1 MQDNLIVFP
10 EHPPDDTARLVTSAL
25 PVSLTPLVGR
35 EHEVQAIQAL
45 LLRPDVRLLTLT
57 GTAGVGKTRLA
68 FEVARGLVHDF
79 ADGVHFIL
87 LAPLNDPA
95 LVIPTIAHRLGLMES
110 SSQPVLELLKLS
122 QRDKQRLLLLDNFE
136 QVIEASPELTKL
148 LEACPD
154 LKLLVTSREVLRL
167 RGEQQFVVPPLA
179 LPDTKHLPEAG
190 LLAQFSAVNLF
201 LQRAQAIRSD
211 FQLTADNA
219 ATIAQICL
227 RLDGLPLA
235 IELAAARIKVF
246 TPQALLARLDRRL
259 QVLTGGA
266 RDLPLRQRNLR
277 STLAWSYQLLDARE
291 QQLFRQ
297 LSVFVGGCTLEAA
310 EVVCGT
316 LRESEEEG
324 SILDRIASLLDKS
337 LLKQTE
343 QDDEPR
349 LLMLETI
356 REYGLEALASAG
368 EAQATHEAH
377 ATYYLALAEEA
388 EPQLV
393 GPQQIVWLNR
403 LEQEHDNLRAALRW
417 ALERGK
423 ARHSMELALRL
434 GGALL
439 RFWLMRGHWSE
450 GRTFLEDALAG
461 REGTVASVR
470 GKALYTAAVLAF
482 VQGDPDQAKLL
493 SEESLALFREI
504 KDIGSVMQCLNLL
517 ADVATQR
524 GNLPAARSLLEEALA
539 LSRELSDKQY
549 LVYSPFYSAEVF
561 FLQREDARARAL
573 LAEVFFLQGEYARAR
588 ALSEEHLARQREQG
602 NKRNV
607 ADDLLFLAEI
617 LFVSQGDAATLRSLL
632 EEGFALAGEVG
643 DKAKIALS
651 YWLSGLVALSQGD
664 ALTAHGLAEA
674 SLMLC
679 REIGDRHGMIHALSL
694 LAQVTATQGD
704 AVAARAFYEESLA
717 KVKEGNYMDHI
728 VSGLEGLASVV
739 AAQGE
744 LTWAARLW
752 GAATSLRETIGTP
765 LPPVERASYEQAVAA
780 TRAHLGQQA
789 FSKAWAEGRSMTPEQ
804 ALASP
809 AQETMPQAAP
819 ASQPATSPMKSTP
832 TYPEGLTVR
841 EMEVLHLLAQGL
853 TSAQIAERLVI
864 GLVTVNAHV
873 RSIYSKL
880 GVTSRAA
887 ATRYALEHQ
896 LL

>member
-1 MQDNLIVFP
+1 
-10 EHPPDDTARLVTSAL
+10 
-25 PVSLTPLVGR
+25 
-35 EHEVQAIQAL
+35 
-45 LLRPDVRLLTLT
+45 
-57 GTAGVGKTRLA
+57 
-68 FEVARGLVHDF
+68 
-79 ADGVHFIL
+79 
-87 LAPLNDPA
+87 
-95 LVIPTIAHRLGLMES
+95 
-110 SSQPVLELLKLS
+110 
-122 QRDKQRLLLLDNFE
+122 
-136 QVIEASPELTKL
+136 
-148 LEACPD
+148 
-154 LKLLVTSREVLRL
+154 
-167 RGEQQFVVPPLA
+167 
-179 LPDTKHLPEAG
+179 
-190 LLAQFSAVNLF
+190 
-201 LQRAQAIRSD
+201 
-211 FQLTADNA
+211 
-219 ATIAQICL
+219 
-227 RLDGLPLA
+227 
-235 IELAAARIKVF
+235 
-246 TPQALLARLDRRL
+246 ALLARLDRRL

-266 RDLPLRQRNLR
+266 RDLPLRQRTLR
-277 STLAWSYQLLDARE
+277 NTIAWSYQLLDALE
-291 QQLFRQ
+291 QRLFRH

-310 EVVCGT
+310 EVVCVT

-343 QDDEPR
+343 QEDEPR

-377 ATYYLALAEEA
+377 AAYYLALAEEA

-393 GPQQIVWLNR
+393 GPQQTVWLNR

-450 GRTFLEDALAG
+450 GRTFLEYALAG

-470 GKALYTAAVLAF
+470 GKALYTAAKLAC
-482 VQGDPDQAKLL
+482 VQGDHDQAKLL
-493 SEESLALFREI
+493 GEESLVLLREI
-504 KDIGSVMQCLNLL
+504 EDIGSVMQCLNLL

-524 GNLPAARSLLEEALA
+524 GNLPAARSLLEEAVA

-549 LVYSPFYSAEVF
+549 LVYSPFYSAEVLF
-561 FLQREDARARAL
+561 PQR
-573 LAEVFFLQGEYARAR
+573 EYARAR
-588 ALSEEHLARQREQG
+588 ALLEELLARQREQG
-602 NKRNV
+602 NKRD
-607 ADDLLFLAEI
+607 AAYDLLFLAEI

-643 DKAKIALS
+643 DKAGIALS

-664 ALTAHGLAEA
+664 ALTAHALAEE
-674 SLMLC
+674 SLMLS
-679 REIGDRHGMIHALSL
+679 REIGDRHGMIHSLSL
-694 LAQVTATQGD
+694 LAQVTASQGD
-704 AVAARAFYEESLA
+704 SVAARAFYEESLA
-717 KVKEGNYMDHI
+717 KAKGRDYMDHI
-728 VSGLEGLASVV
+728 AAGLEGLASVV

-744 LTWAARLW
+744 LSWAARLW
-752 GAATSLRETIGTP
+752 GTATALRETIGTP

-789 FSKAWAEGRSMTPEQ
+789 FSKAWAQGRSMTPEQ

-864 GLVTVNAHV
+864 GVVTVNFHV

-880 GVTSRAA
+880 GVSSRSA
-887 ATRYALEHQ
+887 ATRYAIEHK
-896 LL
+896 LV

>member
-1 MQDNLIVFP
+1 VS
-10 EHPPDDTARLVTSAL
+10 AVSAL
-25 PVSLTPLVGR
+25 LK
-35 EHEVQAIQAL
+35 
-45 LLRPDVRLLTLT
+45 RPDVRLPILT

-87 LAPLNDPA
+87 LAPFNDPA

-110 SSQPVLELLKLS
+110 SSQPVLELLMLS

-190 LLAQFSAVNLF
+190 LLAQFPAVDLF

-211 FQLTADNA
+211 FQLTTDNA

-277 STLAWSYQLLDARE
+277 STLSWSYQLLDAWE
-291 QQLFRQ
+291 QRLFRH

-393 GPQQIVWLNR
+393 GLQQTVWLNR

-450 GRTFLEDALAG
+450 GRTFLEYALAG

-470 GKALYTAAVLAF
+470 GKALYAAAVLAF
-482 VQGDPDQAKLL
+482 VQGDLDQAKLL
-493 SEESLALFREI
+493 GEESLALFREI
-504 KDIGSVMQCLNLL
+504 KDISILMQCLNLL

-524 GNLPAARSLLEEALA
+524 GNFPAARSLLEEAVA
-539 LSRELSDKQY
+539 LPRELSDKQY
-549 LVYSPFYSAEVF
+549 LVNSPFYSAEVLF
-561 FLQREDARARAL
+561 REYAQARAL

-588 ALSEEHLARQREQG
+588 ASSEEHLERQREQG
-602 NKRNV
+602 NKRDV
-607 ADDLLFLAEI
+607 ANDLLFLAEI

-643 DKAKIALS
+643 DKATIALS

-664 ALTAHGLAEA
+664 ALTAHALAEA

-679 REIGDRHGMIHALSL
+679 REIGDRHGMIHSLSL

-704 AVAARAFYEESLA
+704 SVAARAFYEESLA
-717 KVKEGNYMDHI
+717 KVKEGDYMDHFA
-728 VSGLEGLASVV
+728 SGLEGLASVV

-744 LTWAARLW
+744 LAWAARLW
-752 GAATSLRETIGTP
+752 GAATFLRETIGMP
-765 LPPVERASYEQAVAA
+765 LWPVERASYEQAVAA

-789 FSKAWAEGRSMTPEQ
+789 FSQAWAEGRSMTPEQ

-853 TSAQIAERLVI
+853 TSAQIAEWLV
-864 GLVTVNAHV
+864 LSPMTVNTHV

-880 GVTSRAA
+880 GVTSRSA
-887 ATRYALEHQ
+887 ATRYAMEQHLI
-896 LL
+896 

>member
-1 MQDNLIVFP
+1 M
-10 EHPPDDTARLVTSAL
+10 LV
-25 PVSLTPLVGR
+25 
-35 EHEVQAIQAL
+35 
-45 LLRPDVRLLTLT
+45 
-57 GTAGVGKTRLA
+57 
-68 FEVARGLVHDF
+68 
-79 ADGVHFIL
+79 
-87 LAPLNDPA
+87 
-95 LVIPTIAHRLGLMES
+95 
-110 SSQPVLELLKLS
+110 
-122 QRDKQRLLLLDNFE
+122 
-136 QVIEASPELTKL
+136 
-148 LEACPD
+148 
-154 LKLLVTSREVLRL
+154 
-167 RGEQQFVVPPLA
+167 
-179 LPDTKHLPEAG
+179 
-190 LLAQFSAVNLF
+190 
-201 LQRAQAIRSD
+201 
-211 FQLTADNA
+211 
-219 ATIAQICL
+219 
-227 RLDGLPLA
+227 
-235 IELAAARIKVF
+235 
-246 TPQALLARLDRRL
+246 
-259 QVLTGGA
+259 
-266 RDLPLRQRNLR
+266 
-277 STLAWSYQLLDARE
+277 E
-291 QQLFRQ
+291 QQLFRH

-717 KVKEGNYMDHI
+717 KVKGGKLHG
-728 VSGLEGLASVV
+728 SHC
-739 AAQGE
+739 
-744 LTWAARLW
+744 
-752 GAATSLRETIGTP
+752 LR
-765 LPPVERASYEQAVAA
+765 S
-780 TRAHLGQQA
+780 
-789 FSKAWAEGRSMTPEQ
+789 GRS
-804 ALASP
+804 
-809 AQETMPQAAP
+809 
-819 ASQPATSPMKSTP
+819 
-832 TYPEGLTVR
+832 G
-841 EMEVLHLLAQGL
+841 
-853 TSAQIAERLVI
+853 ER
-864 GLVTVNAHV
+864 GGGTGRAD
-873 RSIYSKL
+873 L
-880 GVTSRAA
+880 GGTAVGGSNIFA
-887 ATRYALEHQ
+887 
-896 LL
+896 